1 MSVQEPRLAWTL
13 LLRPRGGSLAAAP
26 TWPSLVLDR
35 FGEVPLGPLPSVQQ
49 VLEGPLPIQV
59 LSRCSG
65 EQERW
70 VLSGLGRSLGITVV
84 VAHDVLL
91 ERFVPV
97 EELRRRAILA
107 FVGSETDDD
116 DELDVRLRQL
126 VEGEGSWEFLGL
138 IEVVASLGEGAP
150 PELPD
155 ENGWDDLS
163 GLVLG
168 RGAGIGL
175 GHGAWQMTGWYSG
188 ATERGVMNRRLHVLL
203 EGHLK
208 RPSAL
213 VCFGAEAVL
222 WGSVVSDASRRA
234 AALEAVL
241 EEVRLAAS
249 WAVSGG
255 PAVELDAGGHIAL
268 SARLETLRVAL
279 EEDLQQLRS
288 CNMRLH
294 GPTQRIFGE
303 GCVARSS
310 GAFMEASSLSADLLG
325 EFEGRLQVAARWSE
339 ALELAGKLIQ
349 QRAVTP
355 G

>member
-150 PELPD
+150 PARDRRRRPRSRCRSMATDSPRCL
-155 ENGWDDLS
+155 
-163 GLVLG
+163 
-168 RGAGIGL
+168 AG
-175 GHGAWQMTGWYSG
+175 
-188 ATERGVMNRRLHVLL
+188 
-203 EGHLK
+203 
-208 RPSAL
+208 
-213 VCFGAEAVL
+213 GAERVRPPGGTEAT
-222 WGSVVSDASRRA
+222 SVTSMK
-234 AALEAVL
+234 
-241 EEVRLAAS
+241 
-249 WAVSGG
+249 
-255 PAVELDAGGHIAL
+255 P
-268 SARLETLRVAL
+268 
-279 EEDLQQLRS
+279 
-288 CNMRLH
+288 
-294 GPTQRIFGE
+294 
-303 GCVARSS
+303 
-310 GAFMEASSLSADLLG
+310 
-325 EFEGRLQVAARWSE
+325 
-339 ALELAGKLIQ
+339 
-349 QRAVTP
+349 
-355 G
+355 